1 MLGIK
6 IGGKIMTKIWK
17 NFICLFFVLISI
29 FFYID
34 FLKSSYFYV
43 KEISLENELFLL
55 DNTYHDNFAKF
66 KGKNIWQL
74 DFLNIENSLKKDVR
88 IKNISVKKILPN
100 RLNITLEEEKIF
112 AKTKYANNMYFTN
125 ENGEIFAYNKE
136 IDNSD
141 LILIDIDNVNE
152 LESLV
157 KIIEE
162 IYKTNGEKLV
172 SEVYYDKEGIIIVM
186 LVDGTKIKTD
196 KLVDWKKYNIAFVL
210 YQDLIEKN
218 DNIEYIDIRFS
229 DFIVK

>member
-210 YQDLIEKN
+210 YQDLIEKK

>member
-1 MLGIK
+1 
-6 IGGKIMTKIWK
+6 MTKIWK
-17 NFICLFFVLISI
+17 NFICLFFVLTSI

-112 AKTKYANNMYFTN
+112 AKTKYANNIYFTN

-210 YQDLIEKN
+210 YQDLIEKK

>member
-1 MLGIK
+1 
-6 IGGKIMTKIWK
+6 MTKIWK

-210 YQDLIEKN
+210 YQDLIEKK